1 MYQVQQGVAIG
12 TCTQIVQQVVQEYE
26 PLIFAGKL
34 IGACC
39 AVSGVLLMA
48 LPIPIV
54 VSNFAEFYKETEK
67 KEKQLARKA
76 EKESR
81 LR

>member
-1 MYQVQQGVAIG
+1 
-12 TCTQIVQQVVQEYE
+12 
-26 PLIFAGKL
+26 
-34 IGACC
+34 
-39 AVSGVLLMA
+39 MA

-81 LR
+81 LREEERDRYLATVGEVQETTT